1 LNGEKMNRNL
11 MIAIAG
17 LIAVVLAYS
26 LWSSRQ
32 DTEVASSDK
41 YKVGFIY
48 IGPPGDHGWNYQHDV
63 GRKAVEQAY
72 GDKVET
78 VFQENVPESADAE
91 RVMSQM
97 ALAGTDMIFATSFG
111 YMDPVINVAK
121 KFPDVKFEHATGYK
135 TADNVSTYS
144 ARFYEGRSV
153 VGHVAGK
160 MTRTNIV
167 GYVASFPIPEV
178 VRGINSA
185 YLAAKKA
192 NPNVKFK
199 VIWIFTWYDPA
210 KEADAAK
217 TLISQGA
224 DVVLQ
229 HVDSSAIMSVAEEK
243 GVYAFG
249 QASDMSAFGPNAHL
263 TAIINGW
270 APYYVEKVKQ
280 GMEGTWK
287 GNQQVFDGIA
297 AGMVIIG
304 DFNDKIPESVKSEA
318 MAIKDG
324 IASGALHPFT
334 GPINKQD
341 GSPWLKDGETADIGT
356 LLGMNFYVEG
366 IEGDIPK

>member
-1 LNGEKMNRNL
+1 MRNL
-11 MIAIAG
+11 YK
-17 LIAVVLAYS
+17 LITLISLLVFANIGYS
-26 LWSSRQ
+26 A
-32 DTEVASSDK
+32 DM
-41 YKVGFIY
+41 KVGFIY

-63 GRKAVEQAY
+63 GRKSVDEAF
-72 GDKVET
+72 GGKVET

-91 RVMSQM
+91 RVMTQM
-97 ALAGTDMIFATSFG
+97 ALSGADMIFATSFG
-111 YMDPVINVAK
+111 YMDPVLNVAK
-121 KFPDVKFEHATGYK
+121 KFPKVKFEHATGYK

-153 VGHVAGK
+153 IGHIAGK
-160 MTRTNIV
+160 MTKSNTI

-192 NPNVKFK
+192 NPNVEFK
-199 VIWIFTWYDPA
+199 IIWIFTWYDPA

-224 DVVLQ
+224 DVIMQ
-229 HVDSSAIMSVAEEK
+229 HVDSSAIMTVAEEA

-263 TAIINGW
+263 SAIINGW
-270 APYYVEKVKQ
+270 GPYYVKRVKQ
-280 GMEGTWK
+280 AMDGTWK
-287 GNQQVFDGIA
+287 GGVQTFDGIGDGMVVIGDMSDKIPADVKKEAMAIADGIA
-297 AGMVIIG
+297 AGKMH
-304 DFNDKIPESVKSEA
+304 S
-318 MAIKDG
+318 
-324 IASGALHPFT
+324 FT

-341 GSPWLKDGETADIGT
+341 GSAWLKAGETADVGT
-356 LLGMNFYVEG
+356 LLGMTFYVEG

>member
-1 LNGEKMNRNL
+1 
-11 MIAIAG
+11 
-17 LIAVVLAYS
+17 
-26 LWSSRQ
+26 
-32 DTEVASSDK
+32 
-41 YKVGFIY
+41 
-48 IGPPGDHGWNYQHDV
+48 
-63 GRKAVEQAY
+63 
-72 GDKVET
+72 
-78 VFQENVPESADAE
+78 
-91 RVMSQM
+91 M

-121 KFPDVKFEHATGYK
+121 KFPGVKFEHATGYK

-192 NPNVKFK
+192 NPYVKFK
-199 VIWIFTWYDPA
+199 IIWIFTWYDPA

-280 GMEGTWK
+280 AILLYQKLNKEENVIPSRSK
-287 GNQQVFDGIA
+287 QVKEEHEHA
-297 AGMVIIG
+297 
-304 DFNDKIPESVKSEA
+304 KQS
-318 MAIKDG
+318 
-324 IASGALHPFT
+324 PF
-334 GPINKQD
+334 K
-341 GSPWLKDGETADIGT
+341 LKDFSPAKTSIQLIDLWPAYALSTA
-356 LLGMNFYVEG
+356 LLRTIDDDAQISTPIPSPSIKG
-366 IEGDIPK
+366 IET

>member
-1 LNGEKMNRNL
+1 MRQL
-11 MIAIAG
+11 MKFFSASFLFVSMAI
-17 LIAVVLAYS
+17 ISSTAYAA
-26 LWSSRQ
+26 
-32 DTEVASSDK
+32 D

-63 GRKAVEQAY
+63 GRKAVDEAF

-91 RVMSQM
+91 RVMTQM
-97 ALAGTDMIFATSFG
+97 ALSGADMIFATSFG
-111 YMDPVINVAK
+111 YMEPVLNVAK
-121 KFPDVKFEHATGYK
+121 KFPNVKFEHATGYM

-144 ARFYEGRSV
+144 ARFYEGRTV
-153 VGHVAGK
+153 AGHIAGK
-160 MTRTNIV
+160 MTKSNTI
-167 GYVASFPIPEV
+167 GYVASYPIPEV

-192 NPNVKFK
+192 NPNVEFK

-224 DVVLQ
+224 DVILQ
-229 HVDSSAIMSVAEEK
+229 HVDSSAIMTVAEEA
-243 GVYAFG
+243 GVY
-249 QASDMSAFGPNAHL
+249 AFGPNAHL

-270 APYYVEKVKQ
+270 APYYVKKVKQ
-280 GMEGTWK
+280 GMDGTWK
-287 GNQQVFDGIA
+287 GAEQTFDGIE

-304 DFNDKIPESVKSEA
+304 PLSDKIPDTVKKEA
-318 MAIKDG
+318 MAIRES
-324 IASGALHPFT
+324 IASGTLHSFT

-341 GSPWLKDGETADIGT
+341 GSPWLKAGETADMGT

-366 IEGDIPK
+366 IQGDIPQ

>member
-1 LNGEKMNRNL
+1 MRQFMKYFSASFLFISMVITSS
-11 MIAIAG
+11 IAIA
-17 LIAVVLAYS
+17 A
-26 LWSSRQ
+26 
-32 DTEVASSDK
+32 D

-63 GRKAVEQAY
+63 GRKAVDEAF

-78 VFQENVPESADAE
+78 FFQENVPESADAE
-91 RVMSQM
+91 RVMTQM
-97 ALAGTDMIFATSFG
+97 ALSGADMIFATSFG
-111 YMDPVINVAK
+111 YMEPVLNVAK
-121 KFPDVKFEHATGYK
+121 KFPKVKFEHATGYM

-144 ARFYEGRSV
+144 ARFYEGRTV
-153 VGHVAGK
+153 AGHIAGK
-160 MTRTNIV
+160 MTKSNTI
-167 GYVASFPIPEV
+167 GYVASYPIPEV

-192 NPNVKFK
+192 NPNVEFK

-224 DVVLQ
+224 DVILQ
-229 HVDSSAIMSVAEEK
+229 HVDSSAIMTVAEEA

-270 APYYVEKVKQ
+270 APYYVKKVKQ
-280 GMEGTWK
+280 GMDGTWK
-287 GNQQVFDGIA
+287 GAEQTFDGIG

-304 DFNDKIPESVKSEA
+304 PLSDKIPDSVKKEA
-318 MAIKDG
+318 MEIRDG
-324 IASGALHPFT
+324 IASGTLHSFT

-341 GSPWLKDGETADIGT
+341 GSPWLKAGETADMGT

-366 IEGDIPK
+366 IEGDIPQ

>member
-1 LNGEKMNRNL
+1 
-11 MIAIAG
+11 
-17 LIAVVLAYS
+17 
-26 LWSSRQ
+26 
-32 DTEVASSDK
+32 
-41 YKVGFIY
+41 
-48 IGPPGDHGWNYQHDV
+48 
-63 GRKAVEQAY
+63 
-72 GDKVET
+72 
-78 VFQENVPESADAE
+78 
-91 RVMSQM
+91 
-97 ALAGTDMIFATSFG
+97 
-111 YMDPVINVAK
+111 
-121 KFPDVKFEHATGYK
+121 
-135 TADNVSTYS
+135 
-144 ARFYEGRSV
+144 
-153 VGHVAGK
+153 

-192 NPNVKFK
+192 NPYVKFK
-199 VIWIFTWYDPA
+199 IIWIFTWYDPA

-287 GNQQVFDGIA
+287 GNQQVFDGIG
-297 AGMVIIG
+297 AGTV
-304 DFNDKIPESVKSEA
+304 SYTH
-318 MAIKDG
+318 
-324 IASGALHPFT
+324 L
-334 GPINKQD
+334 
-341 GSPWLKDGETADIGT
+341 T
-356 LLGMNFYVEG
+356 L
-366 IEGDIPK
+366 PTS

>member
-1 LNGEKMNRNL
+1 MRQL
-11 MIAIAG
+11 MKYFSASFLFISMVITSSIAIA
-17 LIAVVLAYS
+17 A
-26 LWSSRQ
+26 
-32 DTEVASSDK
+32 D

-63 GRKAVEQAY
+63 GRKAVDEAF

-91 RVMSQM
+91 RVMTQM
-97 ALAGTDMIFATSFG
+97 ALSGADMIFATSFG
-111 YMDPVINVAK
+111 YMEPVLNVAK
-121 KFPDVKFEHATGYK
+121 KFPKVKFEHATGYM

-144 ARFYEGRSV
+144 ARFYEGRTV
-153 VGHVAGK
+153 AGHIAGK
-160 MTRTNIV
+160 MTKSNTI
-167 GYVASFPIPEV
+167 GYVASYPIPEV

-192 NPNVKFK
+192 NPNVEFK

-224 DVVLQ
+224 DVILQ
-229 HVDSSAIMSVAEEK
+229 HVDSSAIMTVAEEA

-270 APYYVEKVKQ
+270 APYYVKKVKQ
-280 GMEGTWK
+280 GMDGTWK
-287 GNQQVFDGIA
+287 GA
-297 AGMVIIG
+297 
-304 DFNDKIPESVKSEA
+304 
-318 MAIKDG
+318 
-324 IASGALHPFT
+324 
-334 GPINKQD
+334 
-341 GSPWLKDGETADIGT
+341 
-356 LLGMNFYVEG
+356 
-366 IEGDIPK
+366 